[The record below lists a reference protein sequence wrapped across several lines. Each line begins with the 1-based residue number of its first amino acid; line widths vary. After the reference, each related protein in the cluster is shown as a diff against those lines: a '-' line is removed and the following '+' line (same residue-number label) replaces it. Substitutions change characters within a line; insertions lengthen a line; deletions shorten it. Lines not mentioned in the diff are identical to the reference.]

1 MIIADESRNR
11 RSRWM
16 TVITVAALLGLSGA
30 EIRRMNRP
38 YEHDYHGHLL
48 AWFALM
54 SENMVQDGFVETRFM
69 PVLNP
74 EPETY
79 PNFRWYCTHPVLD
92 VVLRAALVK
101 VFGPHEWVMR
111 LQGLVGCFGAALL
124 LFFIAKELG
133 MAPAAAG
140 AAVFGM
146 VGVPLFLRL
155 AHLSMHHPMTLFSGL
170 LAILCYLRLRE
181 GRRPLSAL
189 LLPVALLAGMQFD
202 WAGYF
207 VPLILWMV
215 EILTRRRPAYVF
227 GIPVLVF
234 LSILWVWIH
243 VDLIARVPRGLLE
256 ALRSAAVTQVES
268 LSPAQWFERVW
279 QYQLFSYG
287 WVAIGAVG
295 FAGLV
300 SLRSVSALKTRF
312 LPWLAALAWG
322 ALNLAAFP
330 SKAPFHDFWGC
341 YWLPLAGLSFGITA
355 EVLIAVLKAVRIRN
369 APWLVLGFSIGI
381 AAALLIMTPENELA
395 IASGRK
401 MKETAAAVR
410 AMIPPEDRGVIVSN
424 YKEGRLD
431 PLIFAAYT
439 RMNVDMVPGLTAE
452 GLPGLRAR
460 LRVLF
465 RHVRGRP
472 VIFAL
477 KPPLLGQEVEDL
489 ELARALSRV
498 GKPYKNYP
506 RVYDLT
512 DFVWNNPKR

>member
-1 MIIADESRNR
+1 
-11 RSRWM
+11 M
-16 TVITVAALLGLSGA
+16 TAITLAAVLGLSGA

-74 EPETY
+74 EPEKY

-101 VFGPHEWVMR
+101 TFGPEEWVMR

-133 MAPAAAG
+133 MAPAVAG
-140 AAVFGM
+140 VAAVGM

-170 LAILCYLRLRE
+170 VAVLCYLRLRRP
-181 GRRPLSAL
+181 GRILSAIV
-189 LLPVALLAGMQFD
+189 LPLALLAGMQFD

-207 VPLILWMV
+207 IPLILWV
-215 EILTRRRPAYVF
+215 AEVLTRRRPVYVF

-234 LSILWVWIH
+234 LSLLWVWIH
-243 VDLIARVPRGLLE
+243 VDLIARVPRGLIE
-256 ALRSAAVTQVES
+256 SLRSAALTQTEA
-268 LSPAQWFERVW
+268 LSFAQWFTRVW

-287 WVAIGAVG
+287 WGAIGAAG

-300 SLRSVSALKTRF
+300 SLRSVAAVKTRF
-312 LPWLAALAWG
+312 LPWLAAFAWG

-341 YWLPLAGLSFGITA
+341 YWLPLAGFSFAITA
-355 EVLIAVLKAVRIRN
+355 EVLVAVLKAARIRN
-369 APWLVLGFSIGI
+369 ASWLVLGLAIGI
-381 AAALLIMTPENELA
+381 SAARLATTPENRLA
-395 IASGRK
+395 VASGRQ
-401 MKETAAAVR
+401 MKKTAAQVR

-424 YKEGRLD
+424 YEEGRLD

-452 GLPGLRAR
+452 GLSAFRTR

-465 RHVRGRP
+465 EHVRGRK

-477 KPPLLGQEVEDL
+477 KPPVPGEEVADL
-489 ELARALSRV
+489 ELARALQRV
-498 GKPYKNYP
+498 GKPYKTYP
-506 RVYDLT
+506 RVYDIT
-512 DFVWNNPKR
+512 DFVWNNPR